1 MNREKELK
9 ELISKYENE
18 KREIEIKIRKAKIER
33 RQIKAKR
40 FLKNA
45 VYKGKRHDRRKE
57 KH

>member
-1 MNREKELK
+1 MIREEELK
-9 ELISKYENE
+9 KLINRYENE

-45 VYKGKRHDRRKE
+45 VYKRKPHNRRKE